1 MDGWLV
7 DFGLS
12 VGANIPST
20 VFVIGSATQGIIGTN
35 LIGTSTMLADY
46 SDRVIGVSTQ
56 RTSDRTAGSLVT
68 FNAGTATV
76 KLRNLDGAI
85 DPYVLEQAGLTAP
98 GVVMRIRY
106 RAGSTVYSVW
116 YGYVDAW
123 NPEAE
128 APTYGTVTVTA
139 TDAFALLNQKL
150 DELLVAVG
158 ANQSASTRA
167 HTVLDAIGWPA
178 SMRLF
183 STTTSFL
190 QATTFGDTALSLIQD
205 AFKNEIGEFYQRP
218 DGNLFCRG
226 RRAMATD
233 TRSQVS
239 QAVFGSD
246 RLGGEIP
253 YVGRPTTAWDKANLH
268 NRVVA
273 QINGST
279 NLQVAQ
285 DATSVGLYGT
295 QYTIEDTSLNLTTD
309 ADALSWANYVLASDV
324 KPTFRFSGIT
334 LNHRLEDIGVPTLA
348 QQFGRIMG
356 DRVTVVRRPP
366 AQPYGSIVDSR
377 QMFIYGIS
385 HEWDAKSK
393 QILTTF
399 DLTPV
404 GKLPFFV
411 IGSATQGVIGTNVLG
426 W

>member
-1 MDGWLV
+1 
-7 DFGLS
+7 
-12 VGANIPST
+12 
-20 VFVIGSATQGIIGTN
+20 
-35 LIGTSTMLADY
+35 
-46 SDRVIGVSTQ
+46 
-56 RTSDRTAGSLVT
+56 
-68 FNAGTATV
+68 
-76 KLRNLDGAI
+76 
-85 DPYVLEQAGLTAP
+85 
-98 GVVMRIRY
+98 
-106 RAGSTVYSVW
+106 
-116 YGYVDAW
+116 
-123 NPEAE
+123 
-128 APTYGTVTVTA
+128 
-139 TDAFALLNQKL
+139 
-150 DELLVAVG
+150 
-158 ANQSASTRA
+158 
-167 HTVLDAIGWPA
+167 
-178 SMRLF
+178 
-183 STTTSFL
+183 
-190 QATTFGDTALSLIQD
+190 
-205 AFKNEIGEFYQRP
+205 
-218 DGNLFCRG
+218 
-226 RRAMATD
+226 
-233 TRSQVS
+233 
-239 QAVFGSD
+239 
-246 RLGGEIP
+246 
-253 YVGRPTTAWDKANLH
+253 
-268 NRVVA
+268 VVA